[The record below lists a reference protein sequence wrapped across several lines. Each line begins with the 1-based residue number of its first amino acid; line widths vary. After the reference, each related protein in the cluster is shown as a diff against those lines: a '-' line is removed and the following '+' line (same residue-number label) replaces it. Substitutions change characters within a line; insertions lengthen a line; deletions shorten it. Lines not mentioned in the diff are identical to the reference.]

1 MRLPIIKVTG
11 RTLRIIIL
19 VFVMEFLL
27 LSFIVYTQQK
37 NIGYL
42 KAQIKQRTSELE
54 SYYAIYNK
62 IPQLEE
68 TLSSLRTQMREIEWE
83 LPTPAYVPTFLMEIE
98 NWAKV
103 CNVKITNISPQ
114 APPSQPPP
122 KKEEPEESAKRGA
135 YREEAKAQAQKPA
148 SPYETVALNLQ
159 VEGNFY
165 AINKFIDGFR
175 RFPKAISLS
184 KLDITPQQT
193 EGGTPILRVSMFLNM
208 AVLAGERK

>member
-1 MRLPIIKVTG
+1 MKFPVIRVTG

-19 VFVMEFLL
+19 IFVMEFLL

-83 LPTPAYVPTFLMEIE
+83 LPKPAYVPTFLMEIE

-114 APPSQPPP
+114 AAPSQPPP

-135 YREEAKAQAQKPA
+135 YREEAKAQKPA

-193 EGGTPILRVSMFLNM
+193 EEGIPTLRVSMFLNM

>member
-1 MRLPIIKVTG
+1 MKFPVMRVTG
-11 RTLRIIIL
+11 RTLSIIIL
-19 VFVMEFLL
+19 IFVMEFLL
-27 LSFIVYTQQK
+27 LSFVVYIHQK
-37 NIGYL
+37 NMGYL

-68 TLSSLRTQMREIEWE
+68 TLSSLRMQMREIEWE
-83 LPTPAYVPTFLMEIE
+83 LPKPAYVPTFLMEIE

-114 APPSQPPP
+114 AAPSQPPP
-122 KKEEPEESAKRGA
+122 QKTSPEEAAKRGA
-135 YREEAKAQAQKPA
+135 YKEAAKSQAQKPA
-148 SPYETVALNLQ
+148 SPYETISLNLQ

-165 AINKFIDGFR
+165 AINKFLDGFR

>member
-1 MRLPIIKVTG
+1 MRLPTIRITG
-11 RTLRIIIL
+11 RTLSIIIFI
-19 VFVMEFLL
+19 FVMELLL
-27 LSFIVYTQQK
+27 LSFAVYIQQK
-37 NIGYL
+37 NMGYL

-83 LPTPAYVPTFLMEIE
+83 LPKPAYVPTFLMEIE

-114 APPSQPPP
+114 AAPSQPPP
-122 KKEEPEESAKRGA
+122 QKAAPEEAAKHGA
-135 YREEAKAQAQKPA
+135 YKEEAKPQETTKP
-148 SPYETVALNLQ
+148 SPYETISLNLQ

-165 AINKFIDGFR
+165 AINKFLDGFR

-193 EGGTPILRVSMFLNM
+193 EGGTPTLRVSMFLNM
-208 AVLAGERK
+208 AVLAGGKK